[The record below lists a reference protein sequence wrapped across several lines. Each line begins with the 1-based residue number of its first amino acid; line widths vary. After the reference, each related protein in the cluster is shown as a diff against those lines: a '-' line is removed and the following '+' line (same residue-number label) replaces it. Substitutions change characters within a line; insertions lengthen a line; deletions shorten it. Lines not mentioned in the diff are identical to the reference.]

1 MPTLTTALM
10 GAAGVNITPNANGLP
25 GVGQLENMVGT
36 LVVFA
41 VIAAV
46 AGVLISAITWAV
58 GNHSSNPQLAS
69 RGKTGVL
76 VAAVAAILAGG
87 AMLLINFFF
96 NIGAA
101 L

>member
-1 MPTLTTALM
+1 MLPTVFPAGT
-10 GAAGVNITPNANGLP
+10 GVNITPNSTGLP
-25 GVGQLENMVGT
+25 GIGALSNIVGALVTVG
-36 LVVFA
+36 

-46 AGVLISAITWAV
+46 AGLLLAAITWAV

-76 VAAVAAILAGG
+76 VAAVAAVLCGG
-87 AMLLINFFF
+87 AMVLINFFF
-96 NIGAA
+96 NVGSG